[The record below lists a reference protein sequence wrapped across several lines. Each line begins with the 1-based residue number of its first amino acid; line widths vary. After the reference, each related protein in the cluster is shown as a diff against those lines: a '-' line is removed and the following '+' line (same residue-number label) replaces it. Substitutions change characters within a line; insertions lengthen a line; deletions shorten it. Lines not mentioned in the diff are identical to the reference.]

1 MKKTL
6 ERSVPAHRV
15 VLYAIV
21 ASLLP
26 VVLAIAWS
34 QSTITA
40 AETDRDILLALG
52 EKIEKK
58 GASQE
63 ANRLLIERYKNKDP
77 LFLHRKI
84 EPLSLLSSETSIL
97 RSRLARSVLPED
109 NQLEKRLNA
118 LNAENTLSFVEGS
131 TDVSP
136 ILKETIENQTKPV
149 EVDGDDLAN
158 ILTLLEDQDEN
169 EELQKPH
176 LIISEAR
183 IERRKGIF
191 RQSWT
196 LILKVIRR
204 EYI

>member
-97 RSRLARSVLPED
+97 RSRLARSALPED